1 MGILKERKLMDK
13 GYLVVFDDAENYK
26 AKAYDIDSDVKE
38 DDAKKLA
45 IEDYTFYKFIDAN
58 KVIYFTDK
66 KLWNTYLKKL
76 LDFLKAKQSEINE
89 FQSSSFKDKQLEV
102 ITEKIK
108 LIESVKNIEAIEVT
122 DVNILEKINATPLFR
137 IDKEIKEKEFEN
149 DPVCSYHTFIF
160 PFRIIDKSNGIK
172 RKEHDFSA
180 YNTKEILEKEISIAN
195 DSVWK
200 KSENYSSK
208 ESITRDEVRKQTTI
222 LDEKLFK
229 LRYNEA
235 QYFNDAPLRAI
246 FGFSDEDQNQVV
258 TNYVFNHD
266 LIHEKA
272 KLIIQVA
279 SENEPKEYR
288 LVLNDIKL
296 KLFNTDVAMMI
307 FETENRDYPD
317 IKDIKLINEY
327 VRRISTPNLTI
338 ESNPCAYYWEIKFKD
353 ANGKNVC
360 LKDDCYDALNGDL
373 ENINT
378 TKIVDSIKQLLLYP
392 YINENS
398 RKDVCLSSSVEKL
411 NKEENKNKKLYLIEP
426 VLDDRM
432 FVCTFIKNDAV
443 INKVKNKYVEING
456 KYEELKKE
464 EKKSKKKEPKPLFV
478 NYKYG
483 YQIDEEVAKEL
494 YSIVYIDA
502 TTSSCQS
509 MHDIQ
514 ALLSRDLYTR
524 WIDYGTLYASTHHSF
539 VAISTSDCP
548 GYLIDY
554 FLTLYVDMTILTL
567 IQRATIIV
575 YQNYASLLTKG
586 IEADKKNITQA
597 KLNTLLNLHEKYIGF
612 QNQLLFF
619 EVSPEEQGMELYQM
633 LVKSL
638 YINEEKD
645 ALAEQFKSLYDVTNA
660 NQNSTFSKYAAIMAS
675 IALVFT
681 SITFIYD
688 MFEIP
693 QDICIRVRTVVIAII
708 IIVAIIWYVRNK
720 YRRNK

>member
-1 MGILKERKLMDK
+1 M
-13 GYLVVFDDAENYK
+13 
-26 AKAYDIDSDVKE
+26 
-38 DDAKKLA
+38 
-45 IEDYTFYKFIDAN
+45 
-58 KVIYFTDK
+58 
-66 KLWNTYLKKL
+66 
-76 LDFLKAKQSEINE
+76 
-89 FQSSSFKDKQLEV
+89 
-102 ITEKIK
+102 
-108 LIESVKNIEAIEVT
+108 
-122 DVNILEKINATPLFR
+122 
-137 IDKEIKEKEFEN
+137 
-149 DPVCSYHTFIF
+149 
-160 PFRIIDKSNGIK
+160 
-172 RKEHDFSA
+172 
-180 YNTKEILEKEISIAN
+180 EKEISIAN

-208 ESITRDEVRKQTTI
+208 ESITRDEVRKQTKI

-246 FGFSDEDQNQVV
+246 FGFYDQDQNQVV

-279 SENEPKEYR
+279 SENEPKEYQ
-288 LVLNDIKL
+288 LLLNDIKL

-307 FETENRDYPD
+307 FEAENHDYPD

-688 MFEIP
+688 MFETI
-693 QDICIRVRTVVIAII
+693 QLIYLRY
-708 IIVAIIWYVRNK
+708 YVLE
-720 YRRNK
+720 

>member
-1 MGILKERKLMDK
+1 M
-13 GYLVVFDDAENYK
+13 
-26 AKAYDIDSDVKE
+26 
-38 DDAKKLA
+38 
-45 IEDYTFYKFIDAN
+45 
-58 KVIYFTDK
+58 
-66 KLWNTYLKKL
+66 
-76 LDFLKAKQSEINE
+76 
-89 FQSSSFKDKQLEV
+89 
-102 ITEKIK
+102 
-108 LIESVKNIEAIEVT
+108 
-122 DVNILEKINATPLFR
+122 
-137 IDKEIKEKEFEN
+137 
-149 DPVCSYHTFIF
+149 
-160 PFRIIDKSNGIK
+160 
-172 RKEHDFSA
+172 
-180 YNTKEILEKEISIAN
+180 
-195 DSVWK
+195 
-200 KSENYSSK
+200 
-208 ESITRDEVRKQTTI
+208 
-222 LDEKLFK
+222 
-229 LRYNEA
+229 
-235 QYFNDAPLRAI
+235 
-246 FGFSDEDQNQVV
+246 
-258 TNYVFNHD
+258 
-266 LIHEKA
+266 
-272 KLIIQVA
+272 
-279 SENEPKEYR
+279 
-288 LVLNDIKL
+288 
-296 KLFNTDVAMMI
+296 
-307 FETENRDYPD
+307 
-317 IKDIKLINEY
+317 
-327 VRRISTPNLTI
+327 
-338 ESNPCAYYWEIKFKD
+338 
-353 ANGKNVC
+353 
-360 LKDDCYDALNGDL
+360 
-373 ENINT
+373 
-378 TKIVDSIKQLLLYP
+378 
-392 YINENS
+392 
-398 RKDVCLSSSVEKL
+398 
-411 NKEENKNKKLYLIEP
+411 
-426 VLDDRM
+426 
-432 FVCTFIKNDAV
+432 
-443 INKVKNKYVEING
+443 
-456 KYEELKKE
+456 
-464 EKKSKKKEPKPLFV
+464 
-478 NYKYG
+478 
-483 YQIDEEVAKEL
+483 